1 MQSLV
6 GRTLRLTAGIC
17 ARDPRQLMPPLLG
30 RLSRTASV
38 DHTAPTFLAAVRR
51 QVILPAILTQR
62 PSLTP
67 PGAEIARLEGHRD
80 SVQALV
86 VLPDGRLASGSRT
99 GIIRLWDPA
108 RGAEA
113 VRLEGHISSVRA
125 QAVLPDGRL
134 ASGAMDSTI
143 RLWDSASGAETARL
157 EVPKGGV
164 LELAVPVLRDGRLAS
179 GGFDKTLRL
188 WDPASGAA
196 IARLE
201 VDVAVTCL
209 AALPNGSLVAG
220 DELGRLHWL
229 GVVE

>member
-1 MQSLV
+1 
-6 GRTLRLTAGIC
+6 
-17 ARDPRQLMPPLLG
+17 
-30 RLSRTASV
+30 
-38 DHTAPTFLAAVRR
+38 
-51 QVILPAILTQR
+51 
-62 PSLTP
+62 
-67 PGAEIARLEGHRD
+67 
-80 SVQALV
+80 
-86 VLPDGRLASGSRT
+86 
-99 GIIRLWDPA
+99 
-108 RGAEA
+108 
-113 VRLEGHISSVRA
+113 
-125 QAVLPDGRL
+125 
-134 ASGAMDSTI
+134 MDSTI

-229 GVVE
+229 VVVE